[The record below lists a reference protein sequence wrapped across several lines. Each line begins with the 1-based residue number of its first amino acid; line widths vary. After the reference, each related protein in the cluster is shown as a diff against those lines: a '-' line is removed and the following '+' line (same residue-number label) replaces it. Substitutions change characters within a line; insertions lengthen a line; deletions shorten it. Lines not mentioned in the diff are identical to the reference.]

1 MADTPHDTDDGK
13 QPMQANGAGTRPAA
27 HGDAGDVTDGDTQ
40 GGESAGGAYPN
51 PHTGKDD
58 GSTSPGDFFGHGG
71 QTEQAYHGSGQLG
84 DQKVGDQKNAPSQEK

>member
-1 MADTPHDTDDGK
+1 MADTANDDTAGK
-13 QPMQANGAGTRPAA
+13 QPVQASGGGAASKHGESGEVAA
-27 HGDAGDVTDGDTQ
+27 NLHQ

-58 GSTSPGDFFGHGG
+58 GKKSPSDFMGHGG

-84 DQKVGDQKNAPSQEK
+84 DQKVGDQPNAPSTEK